1 MFKKIIKGIVTN
13 YLKIFTFKNKSI
25 VIFKLSK
32 FQKLQYFILPQN
44 LILIKKKDE
53 INLLSNF
60 KFHFTLFHTWI
71 ENLKRPL
78 KKILIFK
85 GRGYKINFI
94 NNFSV
99 LSLKIGYS
107 HLLNIPFKKELI
119 KIKLSKNTLVF
130 QSFDYAFVGNFTNK
144 IKQKKLP
151 DSYKG
156 KGIWYKNE
164 SKILKELKK
173 K

>member
-1 MFKKIIKGIVTN
+1 MFKKTIKGILTN
-13 YLKIFTFKNKSI
+13 YLKIFTIKKKKFL
-25 VIFKLSK
+25 IFKLIK
-32 FQKLQYFILPQN
+32 VQKLQYFILPQN
-44 LILIKKKDE
+44 LLIIKKKDE
-53 INLLSNF
+53 LTLVSNF
-60 KFHFTLFHTWI
+60 KVHFNLFNTWI

-107 HLLNIPFKKELI
+107 HLLNIPFKKEILN
-119 KIKLSKNTLVF
+119 IKLCKNTLVI

>member
-1 MFKKIIKGIVTN
+1 MFKKTIKGIVTN
-13 YLKIFTFKNKSI
+13 YLKVFTFKNKKI
-25 VIFKLSK
+25 FIFKFNKL
-32 FQKLQYFILPQN
+32 QKLQYFILSQK
-44 LILIKKKDE
+44 ILISKKKNE
-53 INLLSNF
+53 INLFSNL
-60 KFHFTLFHTWI
+60 KIHFNLFNTWL

-94 NNFSV
+94 NNFST
-99 LSLKIGYS
+99 LSLKVGYS
-107 HLLNIPFKKELI
+107 HLLNIPFKKDI
-119 KIKLSKNTLVF
+119 INIKLLKLTLVIK
-130 QSFDYAFVGNFTNK
+130 SFDYSFVGNFTNK

>member
-1 MFKKIIKGIVTN
+1 MFQKTIKGIITN
-13 YLKIFTFKNKSI
+13 YLNDFTIKNQKILI
-25 VIFKLSK
+25 VKLIK
-32 FQKLQYFILPQN
+32 FQKFQYFILPQN
-44 LILIKKKDE
+44 LLIIKKKNE

-60 KFHFTLFHTWI
+60 KFHFNLFNTWI

-94 NNFSV
+94 NNFST

-107 HLLNIPFKKELI
+107 HLLIIPFKKELI
-119 KIKLSKNTLVF
+119 KMKLSKNMLVL
-130 QSFDYAFVGNFTNK
+130 QSFDYTFVGNFTKK